1 MKQITQTELI
11 KLIED
16 KQQNAVNEIQR
27 AFAGM
32 PNYKTKDTLATNKAY
47 YDAYQDLICYI
58 KSVVIVPD
66 GTIVANIPEAE
77 REDLK
82 KLFERAPIT
91 PYIEPKVEPLRNDR
105 FKEFETIE
113 KGYSRKI
120 LIDATSVV
128 FIRFYDHKEHF
139 EIEIWCNC
147 GYAEEIRF
155 IEEPRART
163 YYEELVEWWKYWKQ
177 N

>member
-1 MKQITQTELI
+1 MKKITQTEFISLI
-11 KLIED
+11 KE
-16 KQQNAVNEIQR
+16 KQENAINALKFVSQQLTTKE
-27 AFAGM
+27 GM
-32 PNYKTKDTLATNKAY
+32 FEKALKEEKNKAY
-47 YDAYQDLICYI
+47 IDAYEDLICYLTC
-58 KSVVIVPD
+58 VVIVPEE
-66 GTIVANIPEAE
+66 VKK
-77 REDLK
+77 EDLK

-91 PYIEPKVEPLRNDR
+91 PYIEPKVERLRNDR

-155 IEEPRART
+155 IEEARAIA
-163 YYEELVEWWKYWKQ
+163 YYNELVEWWKYWKQ